1 MKRVLFLILVSFF
14 LTNYTFSQNISQREF
29 INLIKKTPQYVEKYL
44 IFKGW
49 KLDKN
54 QSNNVTFKYTN
65 LELFLVST
73 VTLKKDD
80 SIITSLKIEFS
91 NIKVFDKFK
100 LMSLKDQNFRK
111 SFQENNEMRFV
122 SIDGTSELF
131 LYSEIIDNELKY
143 FASISKSTY

>member
-44 IFKGW
+44 IFKVW

>member
-65 LELFLVST
+65 LELFLDST
-73 VTLKKDD
+73 VTLKNDD

-91 NIKVFDKFK
+91 NIRMFDKFK